1 MGALLLF
8 PSPRIDS
15 LLAIDQTLAI
25 VVAAPF
31 PLFDWLILYIGLG
44 KESNGLAIPYEGMNR

>member
-31 PLFDWLILYIGLG
+31 PLFGVRYLVLG
-44 KESNGLAIPYEGMNR
+44 I